1 MLHNLQYP
9 FAHLITMLVRRLVGL
24 HHVSRYSSL
33 FTCLS
38 PWRRR
43 AQNLPCKSCSQQR
56 HHIKTFCSLNIT
68 LILRQYRS
76 FLRTRR
82 RRRRWDRRRLKAS
95 ESLIHFDSMVV
106 PPMLPAKQ
114 SRRTQNVSML
124 SVSWQAIELF
134 PMYSSFV
141 SKLDRFIAA
150 KTFP

>member
-76 FLRTRR
+76 FCTRDGGGGGGETPLKSQRIIDSLRLNGLRCCQP
-82 RRRRWDRRRLKAS
+82 S
-95 ESLIHFDSMVV
+95 SLVARKMSACSLCHD
-106 PPMLPAKQ
+106 KQ
-114 SRRTQNVSML
+114 L
-124 SVSWQAIELF
+124 S
-134 PMYSSFV
+134 YSPCTVALS
-141 SKLDRFIAA
+141 AN
-150 KTFP
+150 